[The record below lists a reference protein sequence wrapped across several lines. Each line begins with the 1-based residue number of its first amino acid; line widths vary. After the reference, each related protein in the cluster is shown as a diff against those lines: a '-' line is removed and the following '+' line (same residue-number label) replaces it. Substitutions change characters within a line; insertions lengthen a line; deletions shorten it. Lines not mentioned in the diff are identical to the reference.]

1 MQLGSLLSQ
10 RKKVRWVVTV
20 FLFDGAIERLGA
32 EEDAS
37 HRVIVFG
44 RDGVELVVVA
54 LCAGD
59 VESEKGTRGNID
71 LVIHDFHAKGIAAGV
86 VTLRSEG
93 QEAGCDQTVFHLLG
107 RFIGSLG
114 QEIAGDLLPDKLI
127 IGFVRVE

>member
-1 MQLGSLLSQ
+1 MSES
-10 RKKVRWVVTV
+10 KKIRWVVTIL
-20 FLFDGAIERLGA
+20 LFDGAIERLGA

-37 HRVIVFG
+37 HRVVVLG
-44 RDGVELVVVA
+44 RDGVELVIVA

-59 VESEKGTRGNID
+59 VETEKGARGNID

-93 QEAGCDQTVFHLLG
+93 QEAGCDQTVFRLLG

-114 QEIAGDLLPDKLI
+114 QEVAGDLLPDKSI
-127 IGFVRVE
+127 IGLVRVE